1 MASWSADPRIS
12 AVAAALAPYAW
23 QDLTERMLAR
33 RVLAAADR
41 YRVVRLIQSVPGA
54 AVGELGP
61 MEPAGNGDVRVDV
74 LVRALEHRRR
84 RAFSVERVCADLL
97 AALDA
102 WQAERDSFDA
112 GVRRL
117 PDDR

>member
-12 AVAAALAPYAW
+12 AVAVALAPYAW

-33 RVLAAADR
+33 RVLAAADS
-41 YRVVRLIQSVPGA
+41 YRVVRLIDSVPGA

-61 MEPAGNGDVRVDV
+61 VEPTENGDVRVDV
-74 LVRALEHRRR
+74 LVGALEHRRWR
-84 RAFSVERVCADLL
+84 GYAVERLCADLL

-102 WQAERDSFDA
+102 WQAGRDSFDA
-112 GVRRL
+112 GVRGL
-117 PDDR
+117 SDDR

>member
-1 MASWSADPRIS
+1 VSSWSADPRIP

-23 QDLTERMLAR
+23 RDLTERMLAR

-61 MEPAGNGDVRVDV
+61 MEPTGSGDVRVDV
-74 LVRALEHRRR
+74 LVGALEYRLWRGY
-84 RAFSVERVCADLL
+84 SVERLCAALL

-102 WQAERDSFDA
+102 WQAERNSFDA
-112 GVRRL
+112 GTLRL

>member
-41 YRVVRLIQSVPGA
+41 YRVVRLIRSVPGA
-54 AVGELGP
+54 AVGEFEP
-61 MEPAGNGDVRVDV
+61 MEPTANGDVRVDV

-84 RAFSVERVCADLL
+84 RAFSLERVCADLL

-102 WQAERDSFDA
+102 WQAEWDSFDA

-117 PDDR
+117 SDDR